1 MAKKRAT
8 KAELLRRVAE
18 IFPLVC
24 DCFTLRE
31 IRLIVDAK
39 TSWGHSVC
47 DSTLKYYSKL
57 CRAELC
63 AGRPL
68 RPLRGARR
76 RQASPGAHHRPGLG
90 QGRAFPA
97 AGRPEAAH
105 RAARPGRPRPQH
117 SQTLRRDRPAGQA
130 QPAGREDPK
139 GGAGRRRHARRGRR
153 PWLKQLTARRFGPTS
168 RPPWPSFLSR
178 SSSASWPPAG
188 RSPMRP
194 AATWPALSGRSGRS
208 SSRVAPFSPTGTSR

>member
-57 CRAELC
+57 CRAEL
-63 AGRPL
+63 A
-68 RPLRGARR
+68 
-76 RQASPGAHHRPGLG
+76 Q
-90 QGRAFPA
+90 
-97 AGRPEAAH
+97 AAH
-105 RAARPGRPRPQH
+105 YDRSEELGAAKRRLERIIARASAKGELSVQ
-117 SQTLRRDRPAGQA
+117 LAA
-130 QPAGREDPK
+130 QR
-139 GGAGRRRHARRGRR
+139 
-153 PWLKQLTARRFGPTS
+153 QLTELLGLAAPARSTVRHCGEIA
-168 RPPWPSFLSR
+168 LQAKR
-178 SSSASWPPAG
+178 SLLVEKILKEVQADAAKRDVAADHGSSN
-188 RSPMRP
+188 
-194 AATWPALSGRSGRS
+194 
-208 SSRVAPFSPTGTSR
+208 